1 MFKYIV
7 HITKLSLWGFMYW
20 ATSPF
25 FSIINGANTLFR
37 APILD
42 WETCRWFEW
51 LAGYERSSGTQP
63 CFCLSSSARHG
74 ITIQETQPAT
84 SFVNVYLFVW
94 CATVHI
100 CAPCSLC
107 SVASDW
113 FWRVESWWSAGPS
126 QEARDHG
133 AAAAFTF
140 SSFLSL
146 CALANLSP
154 PSSYTSPTFQ
164 SNFFL
169 GYGHP
174 PPLTGFLI
182 CNSDIYCRPKWDAVL
197 QVVGGDS
204 DVGQ

>member
-1 MFKYIV
+1 MC
-7 HITKLSLWGFMYW
+7 W

-25 FSIINGANTLFR
+25 FSIINGTNTRFVHPSLIGKHVEDSSDSLGTRGVLEHSPAFVS
-37 APILD
+37 PHL
-42 WETCRWFEW
+42 
-51 LAGYERSSGTQP
+51 LAMESQSRRQSP
-63 CFCLSSSARHG
+63 RHLLL
-74 ITIQETQPAT
+74 
-84 SFVNVYLFVW
+84 NVYMFVW
-94 CATVHI
+94 CATVHMR
-100 CAPCSLC
+100 APCSLC

-113 FWRVESWWSAGPS
+113 FWRVESWRSAGPS

-146 CALANLSP
+146 CTLTNLSP

-174 PPLTGFLI
+174 PPLTGLLI
-182 CNSDIYCRPKWDAVL
+182 CNSDIYCRPKWAAVL